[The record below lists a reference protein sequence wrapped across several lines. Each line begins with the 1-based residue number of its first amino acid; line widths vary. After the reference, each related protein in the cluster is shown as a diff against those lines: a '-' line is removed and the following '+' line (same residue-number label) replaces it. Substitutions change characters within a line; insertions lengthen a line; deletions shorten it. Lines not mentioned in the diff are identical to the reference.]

1 LTVRYFY
8 PDLPKNYQISQY
20 DLPIA
25 QHGWLEIELVDAD
38 NNPFVNESRACT
50 WKKMLANSFTQVA
63 IASGSSSLVDFNRTG
78 VPTGGNCL
86 RTRYALWSKR
96 QLNMPR
102 NCAEFCGISV

>member
-1 LTVRYFY
+1 VRLPPSASLTVSSIY

-38 NNPFVNESRACT
+38 NNLFVNELASRACT

-63 IASGSSSLVDFNRTG
+63 IPLRFLLLTG
-78 VPTGGNCL
+78 RL
-86 RTRYALWSKR
+86 
-96 QLNMPR
+96 
-102 NCAEFCGISV
+102 